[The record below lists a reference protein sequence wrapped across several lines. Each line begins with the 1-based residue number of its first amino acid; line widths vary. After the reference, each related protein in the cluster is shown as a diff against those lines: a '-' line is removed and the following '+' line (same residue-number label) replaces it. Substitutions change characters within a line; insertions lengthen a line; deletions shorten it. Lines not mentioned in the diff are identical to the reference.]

1 MGDSGLTADEDA
13 KRIARMNDINDRYE
27 HSVIDARTGKRV
39 YVPKEVVEQEK
50 KRFVEEMP
58 EK

>member
-1 MGDSGLTADEDA
+1 MTSEEDA